1 VRLRLNSNSRWC
13 SLLFLIL
20 FCGISNSYAQ
30 NYQISP
36 VLPFLSHDS
45 VMVDIGFKDVFG
57 ESIRK
62 PLLAGLPILLHAE
75 IMVTSSGGEM
85 VQQREVDIQ
94 ISYNVWEEIFHLSF
108 NNRTSVSLET
118 LDRLQNWLAKLPGIF
133 LVPANKLLD
142 SETYQIKVVSQA
154 SILTRRQSNQLQKWM
169 QESDQT
175 EEDSPSQGRSTGF
188 RLNLN
193 QLIQMF
199 FSRDKSQEAYQAIG
213 ESMKFTLKDLR
224 QP

>member
-1 VRLRLNSNSRWC
+1 LGLNSNSRWC
-13 SLLFLIL
+13 SLIFLIL
-20 FCGISNSYAQ
+20 FYGTSNSYAQ
-30 NYQISP
+30 NFQISP

-45 VMVDIGFKDVFG
+45 VMVEIGFQNFFG
-57 ESIRK
+57 KSIRK

-75 IMVTSSGGEM
+75 IMATSSGGEM
-85 VQQREVDIQ
+85 VQQREMDIQ
-94 ISYNVWEEIFHLSF
+94 LSYNVWEEIFHLSF

-118 LDRLQNWLAKLPGIF
+118 LDQLQNWLAKLPGIF
-133 LVPANKLLD
+133 LLPTNKLLD

-154 SILTRRQSNQLQKWM
+154 TILTRQQSSQLQKWM

-199 FSRDKSQEAYQAIG
+199 FSRDKSQEAYQATG
-213 ESMKFTLKDLR
+213 ESMKFTLGELR

>member
-1 VRLRLNSNSRWC
+1 
-13 SLLFLIL
+13 
-20 FCGISNSYAQ
+20 
-30 NYQISP
+30 
-36 VLPFLSHDS
+36 LSHDS
-45 VMVDIGFKDVFG
+45 VMVEIGFQNFFG

-75 IMVTSSGGEM
+75 IMATSSGGEM
-85 VQQREVDIQ
+85 VQQREMDIQ

-118 LDRLQNWLAKLPGIF
+118 LDQLQNWLAKLPGIF
-133 LVPANKLLD
+133 LLPTNKLLD

-154 SILTRRQSNQLQKWM
+154 TILTRQQSSQLQKWM

-199 FSRDKSQEAYQAIG
+199 FSRDKSQEAYQATG
-213 ESMKFTLKDLR
+213 ESMKFTLGELR